1 MKREV
6 KIKKKFEA
14 QSLFILCDQMTH
26 SNWDH

>member
-14 QSLFILCDQMTH
+14 QSLLILRDQMTY